1 MQGFSSPAIPAAIAP
16 DPLLSDSWFR
26 SQLYG
31 LDRLSDDFPRLRQ
44 GELADVLAHH
54 ATLQQFAR
62 PAINALAEKVADKQ
76 AVVILSD
83 ASGLVLN
90 TFGDMQALK
99 KAERFALAPGNL
111 WSECG
116 RGTNAIGTALAIDDC
131 CEIDGQQH
139 FLTRNQ
145 GLYCAAIPLQTPGGQ
160 IAGVLDISGPAHF
173 AHPHTL
179 AWINEA
185 ARQIEYLWVKQTLH
199 PDQWLM
205 SLHQGLEGLDR
216 AEELLLV
223 FYDNVLMAAN
233 RVAMREL
240 TLRSEQ
246 MGSLTFQQLFPHLQ
260 QHANQVPQSL
270 TTCDAQH
277 YFFRLRAP
285 ARRHVAARQT
295 GSSLLPVPLRDGG
308 DKLVRLLNAGVS
320 LCVQGDTGS
329 GKEYVSRALHQ
340 QSRWRQ
346 GNFVAINCAAI
357 PESLIES
364 ELFGY
369 QPGAFTGASKNGYIG
384 KIREAD
390 GGVLFLDEI
399 GDMPLALQTRLLRVL
414 QEKEV
419 APLGS
424 SRSWPVNFAVIC
436 ATHRNLPARVAS
448 GEFREDLL
456 YRLQEFSLTLPP
468 LREWPELPAFI
479 LQLWQE
485 MGGEQ
490 RGIGLSPRLLATLTQ
505 QTWPGNVRQL
515 RSVLKVLLALADDD
529 TQLDADSLPPEYRH
543 CSPPLRPAL
552 QQHDD
557 ALIAATL
564 QRFNGNVSKTAE
576 ALGVAR
582 STLYRRAARQS
593 CGD

>member
-1 MQGFSSPAIPAAIAP
+1 MQGNLSAVSTPAITPN
-16 DPLLSDSWFR
+16 PLLSDSWFR

-31 LDRLSDDFPRLRQ
+31 LDRLSDDFPRIRQ
-44 GELADVLAHH
+44 AELADVLAHH
-54 ATLQQFAR
+54 ATLQQFAQ
-62 PAINALAEKVADKQ
+62 PAIKALAGRVADKQ

-90 TFGDMQALK
+90 TFGDMQALQ

-131 CEIDGQQH
+131 CEIDGKQH

-145 GLYCAAIPLQTPGGQ
+145 GLYCAAIPLQAPGGQ

-179 AWINEA
+179 AWIKDA
-185 ARQIEYLWVKQTLH
+185 AKQIEYLWIKQSLH
-199 PDQWLM
+199 PEQWMM
-205 SLHQGLEGLDR
+205 SLHHQVQGIDR

-223 FYDNVLMAAN
+223 FSDNILMAAN
-233 RVAMREL
+233 RVAMRQLEL
-240 TLRSEQ
+240 SAEQ
-246 MGSLTFQQLFPHLQ
+246 IGNLTFGQLFPQLEQ
-260 QHANQVPQSL
+260 QANQVPQPL
-270 TTCDAQH
+270 TTHHQQH
-277 YFFRLRAP
+277 YFYRLRAP
-285 ARRHVAARQT
+285 ARTRFATAAVT
-295 GSSLLPVPLRDGG
+295 PSSLPFSLRESG
-308 DKLVRLLNAGVS
+308 DKLVRLMNAGVS
-320 LCVQGDTGS
+320 ICLQGETGS

-340 QSRWRQ
+340 QSRWHQ
-346 GNFVAINCAAI
+346 GKFVAINCAAI

-399 GDMPLALQTRLLRVL
+399 GDMPVALQTRLLRVL

-424 SRSWPVNFAVIC
+424 SRSWPVNFAVIS
-436 ATHRNLPARVAS
+436 ATHRNLPQRVADGS
-448 GEFREDLL
+448 FREDLL

-468 LREWPELPAFI
+468 LRNWAQLPAFI

-485 MGGEQ
+485 LGAEQ
-490 RGIGLSPRLLATLTQ
+490 RGISLTPCLLDSLAQ
-505 QTWPGNVRQL
+505 HPWPGNVRQL
-515 RSVLKVLLALADDD
+515 RSVLKVLLALADDGEK
-529 TQLDADSLPPEYRH
+529 LDSNSLPAEYQQTINE
-543 CSPPLRPAL
+543 PLPAL
-552 QQHDD
+552 QQHDEQ
-557 ALIAATL
+557 LIAATL
-564 QRFNGNVSKTAE
+564 QRFNGNISKTAE

-582 STLYRRAARQS
+582 STLYRRAARR
-593 CGD
+593 